1 MHKFSATTGSSTR
14 VILKVAF
21 LMCIAFVLGWYTQ
34 EMGRGA
40 EEQKLW
46 TLGTTTIVQHPK

>member
-1 MHKFSATTGSSTR
+1 MTVA
-14 VILKVAF
+14 LKVAF

-46 TLGTTTIVQHPK
+46 TL